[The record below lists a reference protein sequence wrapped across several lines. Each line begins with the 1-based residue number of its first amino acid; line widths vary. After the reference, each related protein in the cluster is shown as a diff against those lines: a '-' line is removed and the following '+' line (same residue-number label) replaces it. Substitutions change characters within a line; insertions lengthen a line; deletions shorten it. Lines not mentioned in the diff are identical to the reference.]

1 MKKNNNRLY
10 VMLGIIALV
19 GLSWYQLINSSVLL
33 QEEYDGYLETARL
46 QDDKGVRTDALEAYN
61 MAMEMADSI
70 ELREE
75 IADFYRR
82 NYDTGEWETFCI
94 ETKEAYPKESKSYEI
109 LINLYKE
116 TGDYT
121 MLFTTYEEANKQHL
135 MTDAI
140 KAVFN
145 NTYYDYE
152 ISGGGYEDIGEFNN
166 NKCPVKDENEKWGII
181 ASSEAVVIPIKYI
194 KATGFTLSGFS
205 AVLSEENG
213 YVLVNEENEIKYAD
227 EQKRNITDMG
237 FLSEDKIA
245 AQING
250 KYCYM
255 SIDFKNEFGS
265 YDYAT
270 TYVGGVAAVKNSDKW
285 MIVNEA
291 GEQVGS
297 ELFDDIKL
305 DKTLVAF
312 RNGVAFAQKDG
323 KYYLID
329 TQGKRVCDTAFD
341 DADAFSS
348 DGYAA
353 AKYNG
358 SWGFVDTTGKF
369 VINPQ
374 YMYARSFTNELAA
387 VSNGEQWAYINPN
400 NDIVIDGNKGDE
412 ESSVTFEEAR
422 QFSDDGAAF
431 VKINGSWSLIK
442 LYRQT
447 YSAE

>member
-10 VMLGIIALV
+10 VMLAIIALV
-19 GLSWYQLINSSVLL
+19 GLSWYQLIDSSVSL
-33 QEEYDGYLETARL
+33 QEQFDGYLATARK
-46 QDDKGVRTDALEAYN
+46 QDDNGVRTDALEAYN

-82 NYDTGEWETFCI
+82 NFDVGQWETFCV
-94 ETKEAYPKESKSYEI
+94 ETKDAYPKESKSYEI
-109 LINLYKE
+109 LMNLYKE

-121 MLFTTYEEANKQHL
+121 MLFSTYEEANKKQL
-135 MTDAI
+135 LTSNMETLF
-140 KAVFN
+140 K

-152 ISGGGYEDIGEFNN
+152 ISSAGYEDIGEFTNN
-166 NKCPVKDENEKWGII
+166 MCPVKEDEKWGII
-181 ASSEAVVIPIKYI
+181 SSSENVVIPTKYE
-194 KATGFTLSGFS
+194 KVSGFTSSGFA

-213 YVLVNEENEIKYAD
+213 YVIVNEEDEIKYAD

-237 FLSEDKIA
+237 YLSEDKIA

-255 SIDFKNEFGS
+255 SVDFKNEFGS

-270 TYVGGVAAVKNSDKW
+270 TYAGGVAAVKNSDKW
-285 MIVNEA
+285 MIINEA

-297 ELFDDIKL
+297 ALFDDIKV
-305 DKTLVAF
+305 DRTLVAF

-323 KYYLID
+323 KYYLIN
-329 TQGKRVCDTAFD
+329 TQGEIICNTAFE
-341 DADAFSS
+341 DAEAFASE
-348 DGYAA
+348 GYAA

-358 SWGFVDTTGKF
+358 SWGFVDTTGEF

-374 YMYARSFTNELAA
+374 YMYAHSFTNDLAA
-387 VSNGEQWAYINPN
+387 VSNGEQWAYVNSN
-400 NDIVIDGNKGDE
+400 NDIVIDGSKGDE
-412 ESSVTFEEAR
+412 ESSLVFEEAK
-422 QFSDDGAAF
+422 QFSNDGVAF
-431 VKINGSWSLIK
+431 VKIGGNWSLLK

-447 YSAE
+447 YSGN

>member
-10 VMLGIIALV
+10 VILGIIALV
-19 GLSWYQLINSSVLL
+19 GASWYQLINSAVSL
-33 QEEYDGYLETARL
+33 QEEYDGYLSTARS
-46 QDDKGVRTDALEAYN
+46 QDDKGVRSDALEAYY
-61 MAMEMADSI
+61 MALEMADSI

-109 LINLYKE
+109 LMNLYKE

-121 MLFTTYEEANKQHL
+121 MLFSTYEEVNKQRL
-135 MTDAI
+135 MSDSI
-140 KAVFN
+140 KALFN
-145 NTYYDYE
+145 DTYYDYE
-152 ISGGGYEDIGEFNN
+152 ISDAGYEDIGEFIN
-166 NKCPVKDENEKWGII
+166 NKCPVKENEKWGMI
-181 ASSEAVVIPIKYI
+181 SSNENVVIPLKYL
-194 KATGFTLSGFS
+194 KVSGFTLSGYS
-205 AVLSEENG
+205 AVLTEENG
-213 YVLVNEENEIKYAD
+213 YVLINEDDEIKYAD
-227 EQKRNITDMG
+227 AQKRNITDMG

-255 SIDFKNEFGS
+255 SIDFTNEFGS

-297 ELFDDIKL
+297 ELYDDIKL
-305 DKTLVAF
+305 DRVLVAF

-329 TQGKRVCDTAFD
+329 TQGKRVCDTAFE

-387 VSNGEQWAYINPN
+387 VSNGEKWAYINPN

-412 ESSVTFEEAR
+412 ESSVSLEDAR
-422 QFSDDGAAF
+422 QFSDNGAAF
-431 VKINGSWSLIK
+431 VKVDGGWKLLK

-447 YSAE
+447 YSAG